1 VEKLPK
7 VKPNQPFSKLISVS
21 SSEKVAQNFWSL
33 KFFLKKTQSKQLHN
47 GRKFWS
53 PWAIAMTNALHV
65 DETTVSAA
73 SDLRG
78 WRRHLQR
85 ELNCIQS
92 LATAPTILF

>member
-53 PWAIAMTNALHV
+53 PWAIAMTNALMK
-65 DETTVSAA
+65 
-73 SDLRG
+73 
-78 WRRHLQR
+78 LQ
-85 ELNCIQS
+85 CQQH
-92 LATAPTILF
+92 PTFEAGGGIFKGT